1 MGNNSYEAIWASSF
15 CDALTRDRDVEDT
28 ASVMV
33 KFESAAQGLLECY
46 VSVPEDDLTLILLD
60 MGDSRFVHINTGW
73 VGGVGRGGP
82 PGIVGMEGTIAE
94 SEGMIHLYRNDS
106 EEWTDYPVVGKPW
119 SIPSGLIHLAKCIV
133 NGEQPKITIEHTRH
147 VVEIMEKT
155 YVAARTGQAQEI
167 TTTF

>member
-60 MGDSRFVHINTGW
+60 MGDSRFVHINTGSS
-73 VGGVGRGGP
+73 P
-82 PGIVGMEGTIAE
+82 
-94 SEGMIHLYRNDS
+94 
-106 EEWTDYPVVGKPW
+106 
-119 SIPSGLIHLAKCIV
+119 
-133 NGEQPKITIEHTRH
+133 
-147 VVEIMEKT
+147 
-155 YVAARTGQAQEI
+155 
-167 TTTF
+167 

>member
-15 CDALTRDRDVEDT
+15 CEALTRDRDVEDT

-33 KFESAAQGLLECY
+33 KFEGAAQGLLECY
-46 VSVPEDDLTLILLD
+46 VSIPEDDLTLILLD
-60 MGDSRFVHINTGW
+60 MGDLRFVHINTGW

-94 SEGMIHLYRNDS
+94 
-106 EEWTDYPVVGKPW
+106 
-119 SIPSGLIHLAKCIV
+119 CIV
-133 NGEQPKITIEHTRH
+133 SGEQPKITIEHARH